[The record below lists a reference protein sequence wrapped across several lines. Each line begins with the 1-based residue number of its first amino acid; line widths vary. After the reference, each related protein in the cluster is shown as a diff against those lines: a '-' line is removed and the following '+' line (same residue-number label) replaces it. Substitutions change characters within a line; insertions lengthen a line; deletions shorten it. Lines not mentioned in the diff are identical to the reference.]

1 MTDTQIH
8 NLLYEHRKNVCRLM
22 VTETMTQIKRNKLS
36 SYADQLQQ
44 RLNEMSKRMMIHVR
58 FEEPEEVKEN
68 PDLTVADYIQIMD
81 NA

>member
-1 MTDTQIH
+1 MTEIQIH